1 MTNAPLPLYRT
12 RDHDRAGARA
22 FQRRHRAGFLVRVTD
37 GVFTDAAAWAARD
50 STDRHLTVARA
61 LAPGLRPSA
70 AFSHATAA
78 MAYGWP
84 MIGTVDTSVHV
95 TDGATRRTEH
105 RAHLVRHAGPPDT
118 GAERSTFCGV
128 PLTSRLRTAVDLA
141 TTLEPSVA
149 AVAIDA
155 AVRAGTLATG
165 DFVAALPDRPA
176 RGSVRGRTIADA
188 LDSEHESVGESYAAI
203 RMIELGLPRPVAQ
216 HPLRLPDGSWA
227 RVDFWFPDLG
237 LVVEFDGK
245 QKYTDREMLAGRRAE
260 DAVWHEKLRE
270 DRLRAVPD
278 VRSVVRPT
286 WWHLVDLNRLHSLFR
301 QHRVV
306 F

>member
-1 MTNAPLPLYRT
+1 MTNDPLPLYRT

-22 FQRRHRAGFLVRVTD
+22 LQRRHRAGSLVRVTD
-37 GVFTDAAAWAARD
+37 GVYADAAAWAAR
-50 STDRHLTVARA
+50 SASAQHLTVARA
-61 LAPGLRPSA
+61 LAPGLRPGA

-84 MIGTVDTSVHV
+84 MIGMVGARVHV

-105 RAHLVRHAGPPDT
+105 RAHLVRHAGPPET
-118 GAERSTFCGV
+118 GNELWTFSRV
-128 PLTSRLRTAVDLA
+128 PLTSRVRTAVDLA
-141 TTLEPSVA
+141 ATLEPSVA

-155 AVRAGTLATG
+155 AVRGGTLLAE
-165 DFVAALPDRPA
+165 DFVAALPERPA
-176 RGSVRGRTIADA
+176 RGSVRGRAIAEA
-188 LDSEHESVGESYAAI
+188 LDPAHESVGESYAAI
-203 RMIELGLPRPVAQ
+203 RMVELGLPRPVAQ
-216 HPLRLPDGSWA
+216 HPLCLPDGSSA

-270 DRLRAVPD
+270 DRLRALPE

-286 WWHLVDLNRLHSLFR
+286 WWHLAELNRLHSLFQ

-306 F
+306 V